1 MFLLCFLLLPVPVCA
16 QCSQLALEANPF
28 RGTLSYARQS
38 APGWHVGME
47 VGFGFPQIDRT
58 LFPEEG
64 DFFDL
69 FHLGP
74 FLRFSPSE
82 HASVDLGLRLGVAD
96 LHECGA
102 SDCWPGLYAGAS
114 AAFMVGWRSFRIG
127 PRVTAG
133 WIRESGE
140 PTTGFVSLAPVNLLV
155 LYSW

>member
-69 FHLGP
+69 
-74 FLRFSPSE
+74 SSE
-82 HASVDLGLRLGVAD
+82 S
-96 LHECGA
+96 
-102 SDCWPGLYAGAS
+102 AGA
-114 AAFMVGWRSFRIG
+114 
-127 PRVTAG
+127 
-133 WIRESGE
+133 
-140 PTTGFVSLAPVNLLV
+140 LLLV
-155 LYSW
+155 SARGLTQR